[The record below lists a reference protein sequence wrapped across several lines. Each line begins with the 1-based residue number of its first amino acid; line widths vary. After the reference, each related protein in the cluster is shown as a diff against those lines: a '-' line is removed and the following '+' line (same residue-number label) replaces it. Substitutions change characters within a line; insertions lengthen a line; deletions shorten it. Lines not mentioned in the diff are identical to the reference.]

1 MRYAFLSNGDNL
13 CATADPRVAGWFA
26 KSGAPFAS
34 EVCRRTAADRKGG
47 HLAIRRR
54 DQQLVLRDSAQTAP
68 EDEAAFADITNH
80 RYFNANNLWI
90 DLHALAD
97 DPGGEA
103 AACSGCR

>member
-1 MRYAFLSNGDNL
+1 MRASRGGS
-13 CATADPRVAGWFA
+13 PQ
-26 KSGAPFAS
+26 SGAPFAS

-68 EDEAAFADITNH
+68 EDEDAFADITNH
-80 RYFNANNLWI
+80 RFFNANNLWI

-97 DPGGEA
+97 DAGGQGRRA
-103 AACSGCR
+103 RVCR